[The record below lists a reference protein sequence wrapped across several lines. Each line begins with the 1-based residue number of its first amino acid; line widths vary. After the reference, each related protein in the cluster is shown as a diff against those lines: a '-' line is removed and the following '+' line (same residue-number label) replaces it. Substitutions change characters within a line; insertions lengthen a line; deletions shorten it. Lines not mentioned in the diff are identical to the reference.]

1 MKIIDTNTINHIF
14 NSNIKLH
21 DYYYIA
27 PDVKEES
34 EITEMIFGKQIPTN
48 IKDVSKEQ
56 VFDSVSYLRNYK
68 DLLNRYRGRSFYNM
82 SGFGDISI
90 LATLKTLGDA
100 LQAQNRRLFSEMD
113 ERLVVITEDDDLTK
127 KITQEFNKPT
137 SSWKVAIL
145 RNDAIT

>member
-1 MKIIDTNTINHIF
+1 MKIIDTNTINHVF
-14 NSNIKLH
+14 KSNIKLH
-21 DYYYIA
+21 DVYYIA

-34 EITEMIFGKQIPTN
+34 EITEMIFGKQIPAG

-56 VFDSVSYLRNYK
+56 VFDSVAYLRNYK

-100 LQAQNRRLFSEMD
+100 LQAQDRRLFSEMD
-113 ERLVVITEDDDLTK
+113 ESLAVITEDEKLTK
-127 KITQEFNKPT
+127 KVNQEFNSPE
-137 SSWKVAIL
+137 SGWKVEIL